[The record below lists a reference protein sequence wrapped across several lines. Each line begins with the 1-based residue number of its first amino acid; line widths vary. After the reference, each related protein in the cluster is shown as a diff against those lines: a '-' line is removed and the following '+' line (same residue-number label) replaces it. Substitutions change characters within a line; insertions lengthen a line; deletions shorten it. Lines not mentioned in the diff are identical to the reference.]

1 MYKGPYNKFRF
12 TRYMSKAYSKPSIK
26 IMLANSNGNN
36 IVQQNDIS
44 WSNLIRGKDALIQMN
59 KNTNIELF
67 TPKEILFQIPN
78 VVVSI
83 NNSLNLKYW
92 IE

>member
-1 MYKGPYNKFRF
+1 
-12 TRYMSKAYSKPSIK
+12 MSKACSKPSIN
-26 IMLANSNGNN
+26 IMLANSSGNN

-44 WSNLIRGKDALIQMN
+44 WSNLIRGKDALIHMN

-67 TPKEILFQIPN
+67 TPKEILLKIPN
-78 VVVSI
+78 DVVSI
-83 NNSLNLKYW
+83 KNSLRLKYW

>member
-44 WSNLIRGKDALIQMN
+44 
-59 KNTNIELF
+59 
-67 TPKEILFQIPN
+67 
-78 VVVSI
+78 
-83 NNSLNLKYW
+83 
-92 IE
+92 